1 MTVQLPFPH
10 CEERLMESWFL
21 LMFLTRENET
31 VPVRVPMEGYERC
44 MEEGKYAETIASKLK
59 DVKFTWSCQ
68 SSQ

>member
-1 MTVQLPFPH
+1 
-10 CEERLMESWFL
+10 MESWFL

-31 VPVRVPMEGYERC
+31 VPVRVPMEGYERY

-59 DVKFTWSCQ
+59 DGKFTWSCQ